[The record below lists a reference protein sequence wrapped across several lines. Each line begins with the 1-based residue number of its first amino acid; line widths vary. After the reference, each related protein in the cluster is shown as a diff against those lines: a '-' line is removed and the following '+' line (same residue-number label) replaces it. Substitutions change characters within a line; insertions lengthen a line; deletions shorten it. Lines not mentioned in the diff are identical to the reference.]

1 VPGLAPPRP
10 ARLTRRAEFLAVA
23 AKGRKYAM
31 PGMLVQGL
39 KVEGRA
45 DARLGFTCSRK
56 IGGAVERN
64 RARRRLRAAADAVL
78 RPGPAGWDVVLVGRA
93 ATLDRPFPKLVED
106 LRTAL
111 ARIGATP

>member
-1 VPGLAPPRP
+1 
-10 ARLTRRAEFLAVA
+10 
-23 AKGRKYAM
+23 M

-45 DARLGFTCSRK
+45 GARLGFTCSRK

-78 RPGPAGWDVVLVGRA
+78 RPGPAGWDIVLVGRA
-93 ATLDRPFPKLVED
+93 ATLDRPFAKLVED
-106 LRTAL
+106 LRAAL